1 MPELPEVETTRR
13 GIDPVITGKPLR
25 HLLLH
30 ETRMRWPI
38 PSELPALLAGRTVLE
53 CGRRGKYLLLR
64 FEHGVQIVHLGMSG
78 SLRVVIPGAAP
89 AAGLPQGGRAPSGGS
104 KHEEPSVGAPP
115 LRKHDHVEWI
125 FDHAT
130 LRLHDPRRFGAV
142 LWHPNGD
149 GPVANHPLLAKLG
162 IEPFD
167 PRFDGR
173 WLHAHFRGRSIAIK
187 QALLAGSA
195 VVGVGNIYCSE
206 SLFRAGIDPRTP
218 AQKVS
223 LPRCER
229 LAGAIRA
236 TLADAL
242 ESGGSTL
249 RDYVGA
255 SGEPGAYFA
264 IHAAVYERAGQPC
277 KVCGTPI
284 RRMVQ
289 GQRATYFCPQCQ
301 KR

>member
-13 GIDPVITGKPLR
+13 GIDAVITGKPLR
-25 HLLLH
+25 RLVVH
-30 ETRMRWPI
+30 EARMRWPI
-38 PSELPALLAGRTVLE
+38 PAELPALLAGRTVIE
-53 CGRRGKYLLLR
+53 CNRRGKYLLLR

-78 SLRVVIPGAAP
+78 SLRVV
-89 AAGLPQGGRAPSGGS
+89 PQQAF
-104 KHEEPSVGAPP
+104 
-115 LRKHDHVEWI
+115 LRKHDHVEWL

-142 LWHPNGD
+142 LWHHDED
-149 GPVANHPLLAKLG
+149 GPVENHPLLARLG

-173 WLHAHFRGRSIAIK
+173 WLHRHFQKRGMAVK

-206 SLFRAGIDPRTP
+206 SLFRAGVDPRTP
-218 AQKVS
+218 AGKIS

-229 LAGAIRA
+229 LAQAIRA
-236 TLADAL
+236 TLSDAL

-264 IHAAVYERAGQPC
+264 IHAAVYERAAQPC

-284 RRMVQ
+284 RRLVQ
-289 GQRATYFCPQCQ
+289 GQRATYFCPHCQ

>member
-13 GIDPVITGKPLR
+13 GIDAVITGKPLR
-25 HLLLH
+25 RLLVH
-30 ETRMRWPI
+30 EARMRWPI
-38 PSELPALLAGRTVLE
+38 PAEMPDLLAGRTVIE
-53 CGRRGKYLLLR
+53 CSRRGKYLLLR

-78 SLRVVIPGAAP
+78 SLRVVQNSP
-89 AAGLPQGGRAPSGGS
+89 AAGPPQDA
-104 KHEEPSVGAPP
+104 GAPF

-125 FDHAT
+125 FDHAI

-142 LWHPNGD
+142 LWHPDED
-149 GPVANHPLLAKLG
+149 GPVESHPLLAKLG

-173 WLHAHFRGRSIAIK
+173 WLHRHFQGRGIAIK

-206 SLFRAGIDPRTP
+206 SLFRAGIAPRTP
-218 AQKVS
+218 AGKLS

-229 LAGAIRA
+229 LAEAIRA

-242 ESGGSTL
+242 EAGGSTL

-284 RRMVQ
+284 RRLVQ
-289 GQRATYFCPQCQ
+289 GQRATYYCPSCQ

>member
-13 GIDPVITGKPLR
+13 GIDAVITGKPLR
-25 HLLLH
+25 RLLVH
-30 ETRMRWPI
+30 EARMRWPI
-38 PSELPALLAGRTVLE
+38 PAELPALLAGRTVIE
-53 CGRRGKYLLLR
+53 CNRRGKYLLLR

-78 SLRVVIPGAAP
+78 SLRVV
-89 AAGLPQGGRAPSGGS
+89 PQ
-104 KHEEPSVGAPP
+104 KEF

-142 LWHPNGD
+142 LWHPNED
-149 GPVANHPLLAKLG
+149 GPVENHPLLAKLG

-167 PRFDGR
+167 PRFDGS
-173 WLHAHFRGRSIAIK
+173 WLRRHFQNRGMAVK

-206 SLFRAGIDPRTP
+206 SLFRAGIDPRAP
-218 AQKVS
+218 AGKIS

-229 LAGAIRA
+229 LAQAIRA
-236 TLADAL
+236 TLSDAL

-284 RRMVQ
+284 RRLVQ
-289 GQRATYFCPQCQ
+289 GQRATYFCPHCQ